1 MFWTANFL
9 LYGRHARNGNSLVDT
24 ALFRWFIYI
33 SPIEVFKEIT
43 CFHINP
49 FISSILKYNIHM
61 RLMQAPGCE
70 LLASPTHSRGREHP
84 RYLDVDQLQNSLP
97 YSTEGEFRQHS
108 AKAQTLRFSF
118 PFETSH
124 NWNI

>member
-9 LYGRHARNGNSLVDT
+9 LYGRHTRNGNSLVDT

-43 CFHINP
+43 CFHSKP

-61 RLMQAPGCE
+61 RLMQAPGRE
-70 LLASPTHSRGREHP
+70 LLGSPTHSRGREHP
-84 RYLDVDQLQNSLP
+84 RYLDVPLDL
-97 YSTEGEFRQHS
+97 
-108 AKAQTLRFSF
+108 
-118 PFETSH
+118 TS
-124 NWNI
+124 I